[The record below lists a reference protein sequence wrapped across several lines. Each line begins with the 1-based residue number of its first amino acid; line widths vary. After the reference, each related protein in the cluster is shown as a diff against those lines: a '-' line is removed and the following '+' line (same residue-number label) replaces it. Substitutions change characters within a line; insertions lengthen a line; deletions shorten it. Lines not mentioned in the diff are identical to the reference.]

1 MLAVQQAG
9 PAARHPGA
17 TIHVIIDNL
26 SANRSTWGTR
36 NKAELRSEPD
46 SWANRSRRASGRR
59 ACSFVRSARHQ
70 RWGGPEGHMT
80 LPASLSGQ
88 GSSLLYAIDI
98 VITLILTRSAI
109 DLVPRAAC
117 ARRPAHAVV
126 AQPSR
131 RCPAG
136 YYHRSSSYPSPGY
149 PAPDDQPGITPVTHS
164 LIGPPNAGSV
174 GSTTRMSVRRSSRT
188 ARSDRHARRQ

>member
-1 MLAVQQAG
+1 LLAVQQAG

-126 AQPSR
+126 AQPRDAARLATVIDLRPIPRPAIPHPMTSQELPQSLTLLSTR
-131 RCPAG
+131 RTLA
-136 YYHRSSSYPSPGY
+136 
-149 PAPDDQPGITPVTHS
+149 QW
-164 LIGPPNAGSV
+164 GPLRG
-174 GSTTRMSVRRSSRT
+174 
-188 ARSDRHARRQ
+188 